1 MVTEQIKSNFRDFPD
16 HKMKIVHIMGPR
28 QLSFKIPGGVGV
40 VVVAA
45 VVAGVCVV
53 VPAVAGFGDDV
64 VGYV

>member
-1 MVTEQIKSNFRDFPD
+1 
-16 HKMKIVHIMGPR
+16 MKIVHIMGPR

>member
-1 MVTEQIKSNFRDFPD
+1 
-16 HKMKIVHIMGPR
+16 MKIVHIMGPR

-53 VPAVAGFGDDV
+53 VPAVVGFGDDV